1 MRYSFKIRIIII
13 VLILSALGIYSCS
26 SDTVPVVTTTDVTDV
41 TQTTAYSGG
50 IVTSDGDA
58 SVTARGVCWNIAA
71 NPDISNTI
79 TSDSTGTGSF
89 TSHLTELTPNTL
101 YYVRAYATN
110 SEGTAYGNQVSFTTP
125 EESVPTVI
133 TSGVKSITL
142 TTATGG
148 GIIPSDGGVAVTVR
162 GTCWNTTGTPTIAD
176 NHTSDW
182 TGTGQ
187 FTSTLN
193 DLVIGTTY
201 YVRAYAIN
209 SLGTSYGDEVE
220 FTHSETVTDIDGNT
234 YSVVTIGTQIW
245 MGENLKTTKFNDG
258 TNILYMAG
266 GADWALSS
274 YPVFCVYNNE
284 SGYLTTFGAL
294 YNWFAVNTGNICPEG
309 WHVPSSDEFD
319 LLIDNLGGED
329 VAGGKLKE
337 TGTVHWSAPNQGA
350 TNSSGFTALPGGGRY
365 NKPSNPGLFT
375 DLRFACYL
383 WSATE
388 GLASGFA
395 NGYELDFS
403 RSSVN
408 KGEDPVTDGKSVRC
422 IKDGK

>member
-1 MRYSFKIRIIII
+1 MKFATKIQIVIL
-13 VLILSALGIYSCS
+13 VLIFSALVFYSCN
-26 SDTVPVVTTTDVTDV
+26 SDTVPVVTTADVNGA
-41 TQTTAYSGG
+41 TQTSAYSGG
-50 IVTSDGDA
+50 EVTSDGGA
-58 SVTARGVCWNIAA
+58 SVSERGVCWNIAA
-71 NPDISNTI
+71 NPDKSNSI

-89 TSHLTELTPNTL
+89 ISHLTGLTPNSL

-110 SEGTAYGNQVSFTTP
+110 SEGTSYGNQVSFTTP
-125 EESVPTVI
+125 AESVPTVI

-142 TTATGG
+142 TTASGG
-148 GIIPSDGGVAVTVR
+148 GIIPSDGGVAVTER

-182 TGTGQ
+182 TGSGQ
-187 FTSTLN
+187 FTSTLT

-209 SLGTSYGDEVE
+209 SLGTSYGDEVV
-220 FTHSETVTDIDGNT
+220 FTHSETVTDIEGNT
-234 YSVVTIGTQIW
+234 YGVVTIGTQVW
-245 MGENLKTTKFNDG
+245 MGENLKSTKFNDG

-294 YNWFAVNTGNICPEG
+294 YNWFAVNTGKLCPDG
-309 WHVPSSDEFD
+309 WHVPTSDEVD
-319 LLIDNLGGED
+319 LLIGNLGGEN

-337 TGTVHWSAPNQGA
+337 TGTVHWSAPNSGA

-365 NKPSNPGLFT
+365 NKPSYPGIFT
-375 DLRFACYL
+375 DLRYACYL

-388 GLASGFA
+388 GSSSGLAY
-395 NGYELDFS
+395 GYELDFS
-403 RSSVN
+403 RSTAN
-408 KGEDPVTDGKSVRC
+408 KEEKPVTDGKSVRC
-422 IKDGK
+422 IKNGK